1 MSRTEKLSELK
12 VAHRK
17 RVAAIRADQDRT
29 DAAKERR
36 IKEETEKFDAARS
49 IEEERIEASIRADVE
64 AAYRSAHGPGP
75 VLDAA
80 AELRLARLREEVRD
94 ELDTKRLVP
103 FADTRKLSVPVI
115 RNVPR
120 LSARLVPATS
130 KVSAGC
136 VLRSWS
142 KRTCPSA
149 MGRPEPGSRSLNVRG
164 RTWKLASRYSATPE
178 HEHGRDSAAHRPLD
192 GREPPTVRDVRV

>member
-94 ELDTKRLVP
+94 ELDTKRLDP
-103 FADTRKLSVPVI
+103 I
-115 RNVPR
+115 RGYEEAVR
-120 LSARLVPATS
+120 AGDKERAEIIGKIGARYLQGFRRARLAKLVEEN
-130 KVSAGC
+130 
-136 VLRSWS
+136 
-142 KRTCPSA
+142 
-149 MGRPEPGSRSLNVRG
+149 MPERDGKARAR
-164 RTWKLASRYSATPE
+164 LAE
-178 HEHGRDSAAHRPLD
+178 LE
-192 GREPPTVRDVRV
+192 REREDLEVGLAIQRHARA